1 MPETELV
8 LFDLDGTLIDTAP
21 DLARALNAVLADAHQ
36 PELAFDAIRP
46 HVSRGAA
53 GLVEL
58 AFGAGLPADEFAANR
73 DALLEHYRN
82 NLAEE
87 SRLFPG
93 MAALLDRLESAGVL
107 WGVVTNKPGWLT
119 VPLLEA
125 LGLAQ
130 RCACIVAGDTLAVRK
145 PDPAPLEHACR
156 VAGVA
161 PSRTVYVG
169 DDERDVTAGQRAGM
183 ATYVAL
189 FGYLG
194 DDTPPAQWGA
204 TGLIEAPGDLWPHLA
219 GQRAA
224 PS

>member
-1 MPETELV
+1 V
-8 LFDLDGTLIDTAP
+8 LTGAGHP
-21 DLARALNAVLADAHQ
+21 
-36 PELAFDAIRP
+36 PLAFDKIRP

-58 AFGAGLPADEFAANR
+58 AFGPRLPAEQYAAYR
-73 DALLEHYRN
+73 EALLEHYRN
-82 NLAEE
+82 GLAEE

-93 MAALLDRLESAGVL
+93 MAELLDGLESFSLL

-125 LGLAQ
+125 LGLVQ
-130 RCACIVAGDTLAVRK
+130 RAACIVAGDTLAVRK

-161 PSRTVYVG
+161 PSRAVYVG
-169 DDERDVTAGQRAGM
+169 DDERDVAAGARAGM
-183 ATYVAL
+183 ATYAAL

-194 DDTPPAQWGA
+194 DDTPPREWGA
-204 TGLIEAPGDLWPHLA
+204 TALLEAPSDLLRHVTSP
-219 GQRAA
+219 RAT